1 VASRSVFGVTGGA
14 TGVTEK
20 QIFTFTKS
28 GAVPIGTACIENG
41 IFKLNKS
48 LNKKTYINTNK
59 KQKAQVPTES
69 GGTND
74 EKSSPVFTNLENE
87 VPKEPTQIT
96 THIVEPISISLDS
109 SVSKATDTTIQLP
122 SDPALNEKSAFQDFH
137 DDGYYSANS
146 PSSSN
151 EDMDM
156 DVDILDL
163 DKEKTCSLLDTTNQ
177 NNEHVDY
184 VQEFPVENILDTDG
198 LSFQLITEETNEDT
212 DFTIEYSSDTWEDLS
227 SKLIDEE
234 RDPTWHPQEY
244 ELEKIAVFDNK
255 DLHEALFPEED
266 RSSLKRKKTPR
277 RKPQKYRRGPTPMS
291 LDKIDD
297 EEKKRNILR
306 CREYR
311 NKKNEVILEEM
322 TELEKL
328 EAKNIE
334 LKQEEQALRDKVKK
348 FKDTYLK
355 LISEGR
361 IRFC

>member
-59 KQKAQVPTES
+59 KQTAKLPSRAGKAIDKQ
-69 GGTND
+69 
-74 EKSSPVFTNLENE
+74 SSPVFTNLENE
-87 VPKEPTQIT
+87 HPKEPTQIK

-109 SVSKATDTTIQLP
+109 SVSKTTDTTIQLP
-122 SDPALNEKSAFQDFH
+122 SGPALNEKSAFQDFH

-146 PSSSN
+146 PSSSH

-156 DVDILDL
+156 DILDL
-163 DKEKTCSLLDTTNQ
+163 DKEKTGSLLDTTKQ
-177 NNEHVDY
+177 NDENVDY
-184 VQEFPVENILDTDG
+184 VQEFHVENILDTDG

-212 DFTIEYSSDTWEDLS
+212 DFTLRYSSDAWEDLS

-234 RDPTWHPQEY
+234 RDPTWHPQDY
-244 ELEKIAVFDNK
+244 ELEKVAVFDNK

-266 RSSLKRKKTPR
+266 TSSSKKKAPP

-291 LDKIDD
+291 LEKIDN
-297 EEKKRNILR
+297 EEKRKNILR

-311 NKKNEVILEEM
+311 FKKNEIILEEM

-328 EAKNIE
+328 EARNIE
-334 LKQEEQALRDKVKK
+334 LKQKEQALKDKVKK

>member
-48 LNKKTYINTNK
+48 LNKKTYVNINK
-59 KQKAQVPTES
+59 KQKAKLPSEAR
-69 GGTND
+69 GTND
-74 EKSSPVFTNLENE
+74 KKSSPVFTNLENE
-87 VPKEPTQIT
+87 LPKEPTQIK
-96 THIVEPISISLDS
+96 THIIEPISISLDS
-109 SVSKATDTTIQLP
+109 SVSKVTNTTIQLP

-146 PSSSN
+146 PSSSH

-163 DKEKTCSLLDTTNQ
+163 DKEKTGSLLDTTKQ
-177 NNEHVDY
+177 NDDHVNY
-184 VQEFPVENILDTDG
+184 VQEFHVENILDTDG
-198 LSFQLITEETNEDT
+198 LSFKLITEETNADT
-212 DFTIEYSSDTWEDLS
+212 DLALEYSSDAWEDLS

-234 RDPTWHPQEY
+234 RDPTWHPQDY
-244 ELEKIAVFDNK
+244 ELEKVAVFDNK

-266 RSSLKRKKTPR
+266 RSSQKRKKAAL